1 MAKKKQN
8 GGPSSGKDGN
18 AGNFEELDLNNINKF
33 ISRFLEHADKQFA
46 KTSALDQPIVFG
58 FNIKIGESGSPTV
71 ESFGNVGMQNEHVT
85 LSENRE
91 PLVDVIDKSREITV
105 IAEMPGVSERDI
117 HVEFDGKSMEISASN
132 KDRSYHKVVPL
143 GSEVDEKS
151 YSLKYNNGVLEI
163 TMRKK

>member
-8 GGPSSGKDGN
+8 GGPSSGKDDN
-18 AGNFEELDLNNINKF
+18 ADNFEELDLNNINKF

-46 KTSALDQPIVFG
+46 KTGALDQP
-58 FNIKIGESGSPTV
+58 
-71 ESFGNVGMQNEHVT
+71 
-85 LSENRE
+85 
-91 PLVDVIDKSREITV
+91 
-105 IAEMPGVSERDI
+105 